1 MKKVILIGIVLLLF
15 DGCSYKN
22 KIYKDDFQKKVETN
36 RKNCTD
42 KYAVYNADNSSVFL
56 KEKCELTYD
65 GFHTQIYD
73 QYEFSTG
80 NYIAGSILLPII
92 GVVGSPVMLMDSL
105 LNTDL
110 EPIKTDFLMISYP
123 ISAPFYRLK
132 GENEYSAYIFNK
144 KKRNYEAEEL
154 LVFKDTVN
162 IFPDKEIWIGDNKHK
177 YPLQL
182 NDNLSYHIPRDLVHY
197 FCAQNYDDCNLTLYQ
212 RDDDTFTKFT
222 TVKFYK

>member
-73 QYEFSTG
+73 QYEFSM
-80 NYIAGSILLPII
+80 NEYITNSVVAPLAGVIGFPI
-92 GVVGSPVMLMDSL
+92 VL
-105 LNTDL
+105 LNSLVNFDSRLSIKEDL
-110 EPIKTDFLMISYP
+110 ILITYP
-123 ISAPFYRLK
+123 ISGPFDRTK
-132 GENEYSAYIFNK
+132 GGMGPYVVNPK
-144 KKRNYEAEEL
+144 KQYYQEEESL
-154 LVFKDTVN
+154 MFKDTVN
-162 IFPDKEIWIGDNKHK
+162 IFPDKEIWIGDNKYK

-182 NDNLSYHIPRDLVHY
+182 NDDLSYHIPRDLVHY